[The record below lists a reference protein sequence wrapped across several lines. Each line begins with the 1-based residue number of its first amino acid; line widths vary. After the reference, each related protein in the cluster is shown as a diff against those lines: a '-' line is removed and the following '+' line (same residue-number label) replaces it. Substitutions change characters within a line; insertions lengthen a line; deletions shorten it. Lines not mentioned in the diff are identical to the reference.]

1 VKVHQAQ
8 YLDELIDY
16 AGIFPPA
23 ALDSIDAANEYGSLI
38 ESANSWIVGNIA
50 WSVERLTDFDAFA
63 DKGLDWS
70 FAAIGRPATDSNS
83 FTEARKA
90 DQLEMDRFL
99 ASFPDSDIS
108 TYEFK
113 IPHLDL
119 VERATRQFKS
129 LAKTTDVYFELP
141 WEMDISDALAT
152 IAGAEIYQVKF
163 RTGGLKKEMYPTS
176 EQLANAIKQ
185 AMDLEVPFKL
195 TAGLHEPVAHLE
207 SSNGAQSHGFLN
219 VFVAAAVAYHDDASL
234 RQMVEILDVQEESR
248 WKFSPGG
255 VYLDDLHFTSNSL
268 DEVRGMFT
276 SFGSCSV
283 QEPLAGL
290 NRLQVS

>member
-1 VKVHQAQ
+1 MHQAQ
-8 YLDELIDY
+8 YLEELIDY

-23 ALDSIDAANEYGSLI
+23 ALTSIDAANEYGSLI
-38 ESANSWIVGNIA
+38 ESKDSWIVGNIA
-50 WSVERLTDFDAFA
+50 WSVERLADFESFA
-63 DKGLDWS
+63 DKSLDWS
-70 FAAIGRPATDSNS
+70 FAAIGRQSSDATS
-83 FTEARKA
+83 FTDARKA

-99 ASFPDSDIS
+99 SAFSDAEIA

-119 VERATRQFKS
+119 VERATKQFKS

-141 WEMDISDALAT
+141 WEMDISEALAT

-163 RTGGLKKEMYPTS
+163 RTGGLKKEMYPAS

-185 AMDLEVPFKL
+185 SIDLEVPFKL
-195 TAGLHEPVAHLE
+195 TAGLHEPIAHQE
-207 SSNGAQSHGFLN
+207 SSNGADAHGFLN
-219 VFVAAAVAYHDDASL
+219 VIAATSLAYHDDASIKS
-234 RQMVEILDVQEESR
+234 MVEILNLREESR
-248 WKFSPGG
+248 WKVSSKGIEF
-255 VYLDDLHFTSNSL
+255 DNTSLSSASL